1 MPKNNNLFDKISS
14 WIPGY
19 KGYVVRGEKRNTDQ
33 KLREQLSRQIINA
46 EGLIINKQQQLIRQN
61 AIHPS
66 QEWEMIRKAL
76 NTLSSNIRFAPYG
89 ESSFFSENQLKE
101 KELDEI
107 NNMDLQIAERIDFLC
122 TIVTKH
128 INEVLS
134 PAAIIQNIR
143 EIDVLIDQRAHFIK
157 NFK

>member
-1 MPKNNNLFDKISS
+1 MPKNNNIFDKIGS

-33 KLREQLSRQIINA
+33 KLREQLSRQIFNA
-46 EGLIINKQQQLIRQN
+46 EGLVINKQQQLIRQN
-61 AIHPS
+61 AIHLS
-66 QEWEMIRKAL
+66 QEWEMVRKAL
-76 NTLSSNIRFAPYG
+76 NTLLSNVRFASYG
-89 ESSFFSENQLKE
+89 ESSFFAENQLKE

-107 NNMDLQIAERIDFLC
+107 YTMDLQIAERIDLLC

-128 INEVLS
+128 INDVLS

-143 EIDVLIDQRAHFIK
+143 EIDALIDKRANFIK